1 MKTTFTKKQLSIAVA
16 SALAL
21 SFASGAVAQKM
32 APADERELW
41 MENSRTMI
49 WKNAYGECWHS
60 YFGPPPPPNECAPAP
75 VARKPRT
82 LHLRASISQ
91 TPPRR
96 MSATKNVRL
105 PNSCCIGW
113 P

>member
-75 VARKPRT
+75 VAQYIPP
-82 LHLRASISQ
+82 AVVVV
-91 TPPRR
+91 PPRAVEPPPPAPVIQPAPPPPR
-96 MSATKNVRL
+96 KTR
-105 PNSCCIGW
+105 G
-113 P
+113 